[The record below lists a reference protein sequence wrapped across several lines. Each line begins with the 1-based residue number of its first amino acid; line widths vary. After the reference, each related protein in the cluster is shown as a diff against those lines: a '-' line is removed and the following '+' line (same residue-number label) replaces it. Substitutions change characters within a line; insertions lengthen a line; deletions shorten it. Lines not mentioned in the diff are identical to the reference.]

1 VERATQWLEVR
12 RIRIVLRLVLD
23 GFEVV
28 NGSAKSSV
36 KIVGWTRSGSKVCM
50 RVEEQGITSLS

>member
-1 VERATQWLEVR
+1 
-12 RIRIVLRLVLD
+12 VLRLVLD